1 MHLKSGNGKSMHT
14 WRDAAVMAIFK
25 QQIQKK

>member
-14 WRDAAVMAIFK
+14 WRDAAMMAIFK
-25 QQIQKK
+25 QQIQKQ